1 MLDQSARASLRTA
14 LWTLRR
20 DLGDAAV
27 TVERERVGLSAE
39 RGLWIDAV
47 EFERLADSDPEAALE
62 LCRGD
67 LLEGVEDD
75 WASSARERHR
85 ERVVELL
92 EQLARRSEDEG
103 DTATA
108 LQLTRRQVER
118 VPFSEEAHRRLI
130 TRLAAAGDRAA
141 VGAGLPHADR
151 AAAPRAR
158 RGSVAADA
166 RADRT
171 GHGRTVAAHSRGNWR
186 GARRIDGAARTR
198 TGAARA

>member
-1 MLDQSARASLRTA
+1 MTVKRRGVAFDAVLRARLLGALQVEHHGTVITPSPSQRSWALFSYLALAGRPVTRAELASRFWPDVLDQSARASLRTA

-92 EQLARRSEDEG
+92 EQLARRC
-103 DTATA
+103 
-108 LQLTRRQVER
+108 
-118 VPFSEEAHRRLI
+118 
-130 TRLAAAGDRAA
+130 
-141 VGAGLPHADR
+141 
-151 AAAPRAR
+151 
-158 RGSVAADA
+158 RGS
-166 RADRT
+166 RATPRP
-171 GHGRTVAAHSRGNWR
+171 RFS
-186 GARRIDGAARTR
+186 
-198 TGAARA
+198 